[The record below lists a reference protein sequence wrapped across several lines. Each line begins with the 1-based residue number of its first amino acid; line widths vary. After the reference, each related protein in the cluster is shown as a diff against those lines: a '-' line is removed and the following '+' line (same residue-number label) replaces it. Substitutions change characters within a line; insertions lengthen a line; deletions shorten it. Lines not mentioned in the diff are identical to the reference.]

1 MFPSENE
8 IHMQTLLSQTWN
20 GLVAGTNLKVGNES
34 GTKMATLSLNAA
46 SKLNSF
52 LRTNA
57 VVK

>member
-1 MFPSENE
+1 MFPSEND

-20 GLVAGTNLKVGNES
+20 GLVDGTNLTVCNES

-46 SKLNSF
+46 SKLNNF

>member
-1 MFPSENE
+1 MFPSEND

-20 GLVAGTNLKVGNES
+20 GLVAGANLKVCNES
-34 GTKMATLSLNAA
+34 GTNMATLSLNAA
-46 SKLNSF
+46 SKLNSC